1 MSVVEDLL
9 KNVPIPK
16 MLPIEQ
22 SFDETHIPAEEIP
35 QRIEEQ
41 LAQEKISGK
50 LRPGM
55 EVAITVGSRGVAN
68 IALIVRSIADSLK
81 RRGVKPFAAPAMGSH
96 GGATAEG
103 QRRVIE
109 GYGVTEEYIGCPIRS
124 SMETEE
130 IGLTETGRPV
140 RIDRNAYHADGIIVL
155 GRVKPHT
162 GFRGPYES
170 GLMKMM
176 AIGLGKQFGAE
187 MIHADGFGHFREYI
201 PEYGKA
207 ILKHA
212 PVLCGLA
219 VLENAYDQTRE
230 LEALT
235 PQEIIDREPELLL
248 RAKSYMPRILFD
260 SCDVLIVDRMGKD
273 ISGDGMDPNISGRF
287 PTPYASGGIQAQRV
301 AVLGLTEA
309 SHGNA
314 CGIGLAD
321 VTTRR
326 LFEEMDLEQTYP
338 NAITNTV
345 VEEMKIPMILASD
358 RLAIQMAL
366 KSCTDVDHARPR
378 VVHIRTTLAMR
389 HIGISEAMLD
399 QARQTPG
406 VTVLGQAADMPFD
419 ENGNLF

>member
-81 RRGVKPFAAPAMGSH
+81 RRGVKPFAVPAMGSH

-103 QRRVIE
+103 QR
-109 GYGVTEEYIGCPIRS
+109 
-124 SMETEE
+124 
-130 IGLTETGRPV
+130 
-140 RIDRNAYHADGIIVL
+140 RNAYHADGIIVL

-378 VVHIRTTLAMR
+378 VVRIRTTLAMR
-389 HIGISEAMLD
+389 HIEISEAMLD